1 MIDSLTE
8 LGARVYYYELQY
20 NLHVSGHGTVEDI
33 KMLFAL
39 IKPKYLV
46 PIGGDFRHMRAY
58 QLLGAKMGYSEG
70 KVIFLKEGKAVEFSP
85 RGEVVVK

>member
-1 MIDSLTE
+1 MIDGLTK

-20 NLHVSGHGTVEDI
+20 NLHVSGHGTTEDI

-39 IKPKYLV
+39 IKPKYLI

-58 QLLGAKMGYSEG
+58 QLLGAKMGYPEE
-70 KVIFLKEGKAVEFSP
+70 KVIFLKESRGVEFNSK
-85 RGEVVVK
+85 GEVLLK